1 MLTLIIR
8 AAAILIYI
16 IYNVLYLPV
25 IHPHDDIFL
34 PLFINR
40 QLGAP
45 LARYNIT
52 KHKTFMFSIIIK
64 ESFSGATRFNCMVI
78 TTSQIVKMY
87 CKLTWPTKTKLQ
99 VASNPMPTTWS
110 FETAASSTTFLT
122 VEQTASH
129 TWYVTFNPLSK
140 ISPNHH
146 WIA

>member
-52 KHKTFMFSIIIK
+52 KDKTFMFSIIIK

-78 TTSQIVKMY
+78 ITTA
-87 CKLTWPTKTKLQ
+87 KTKLHI
-99 VASNPMPTTWS
+99 
-110 FETAASSTTFLT
+110 
-122 VEQTASH
+122 SH
-129 TWYVTFNPLSK
+129 K
-140 ISPNHH
+140 H
-146 WIA
+146 